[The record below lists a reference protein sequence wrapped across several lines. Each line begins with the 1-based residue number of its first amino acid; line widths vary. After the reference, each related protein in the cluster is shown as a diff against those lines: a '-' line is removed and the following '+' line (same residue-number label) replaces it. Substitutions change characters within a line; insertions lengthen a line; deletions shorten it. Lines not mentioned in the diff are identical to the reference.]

1 MAIAIPCIT
10 SLSLVTDH
18 RVQLVMAIS
27 IPFFQ
32 QVTGINVI
40 SFYSAILCRT
50 IGLGE
55 SASLLSVAVTTGV
68 VGTSSTFV
76 SMLIV
81 DKFGR
86 RALFLAGGI
95 QMLVSQTMVGGVMA
109 AQLGDRGGVS
119 KGYADLV
126 IVAGFGWSW
135 GPLGWLVLSEI
146 FPLEIRSAGQSIN
159 VVVNFLFTFIVA
171 QTFLAGF
178 SSRLGFSSFLGVGWR

>member
-1 MAIAIPCIT
+1 
-10 SLSLVTDH
+10 
-18 RVQLVMAIS
+18 MAIS

-135 GPLGWLVLSEI
+135 GPLGCWIFFKAGIFFFFGCWVAVMTVFVYLFLPETKNVPIEKMEI
-146 FPLEIRSAGQSIN
+146 VWQEHWFWRR
-159 VVVNFLFTFIVA
+159 IV
-171 QTFLAGF
+171 GD
-178 SSRLGFSSFLGVGWR
+178 SSKDANMEAPSCTYNEDL